1 MRILVIGYGRL
12 GRQLV
17 KRLDT
22 RKHEVT
28 VVDKERSLLEHPDR
42 DPNARFLVGNAIDE
56 VILRE
61 AGVDRAEVLF
71 ALTRDENTNLMVAQ
85 VARLI
90 YGVPRV
96 VAVVY
101 DPKREQ
107 AYHRAGIETL
117 ALTVTGAE
125 LLASQMV
132 ESPEKPI
139 TLEEAQQRARGHAAE
154 AGAAVAPSPQRMEE
168 ARPFYV
174 IIVGGGRVGYYLAR
188 SLLENNLEVT
198 VIESDPEIY
207 ALVSQQVD
215 CPVIRG
221 DGSSTAIL
229 EQAGAARCN
238 VFVAVTNHDHDNLIA
253 CQIAKQRFGVP
264 KTIARVKN
272 PRNEVIMQRLGVDIT
287 VSSTAIITSVIQSEL
302 PTTRIRTVLD
312 LRAGQLELME
322 YSLDSKSP
330 VVGKRLR
337 DLEIPADCNIVT
349 ILRNGDAI
357 IPRGD
362 TTFEN
367 KDVVL
372 TLVRISSEPQIR
384 KFILG

>member
-1 MRILVIGYGRL
+1 MRLIVIGYGRV
-12 GRQLV
+12 GRQV
-17 KRLDT
+17 VNRLDT
-22 RKHEVT
+22 KKHDVV
-28 VVDKERSLLEHPDR
+28 VVDKDRTLLEHPDR
-42 DPNARFLVGNAIDE
+42 DPNARFLIGNAIDE

-61 AGVDRAEVLF
+61 AGVERADVLF

-125 LLASQMV
+125 LLVSKMV
-132 ESPEKPI
+132 ESPEQPI
-139 TLEEAQQRARGHAAE
+139 TLEEAWQRTRGHAAE
-154 AGAAVAPSPQRMEE
+154 AAAAVAPSAARMEE

-174 IIVGGGRVGYYLAR
+174 IIVGGGRVGYFLAR
-188 SLLENNLEVT
+188 ALLENNLEVAI
-198 VIESDPEIY
+198 IESNKEIY
-207 ALVSQQVD
+207 ELVAEQVD

-221 DGSSTAIL
+221 DGSSTRVL
-229 EQAGAARCN
+229 EQAGANRCN

-272 PRNEVIMQRLGVDIT
+272 PRNEVVMQRLGVDIT
-287 VSSTAIITSVIQSEL
+287 VSSTAIMTSVIQSEL

-322 YSLDSKSP
+322 YSLDSQSP

-337 DLEIPADCNIVT
+337 DVQFPSDCNVVT
-349 ILRNGDAI
+349 ILRKGEAV

-362 TTFEN
+362 TAFEKN
-367 KDVVL
+367 DIVL
-372 TLVRISSEPQIR
+372 TLVRISSEPEVR

>member
-1 MRILVIGYGRL
+1 MRIIVIGYGRV
-12 GRQLV
+12 GRQVV

-22 RKHEVT
+22 KTHQVA
-28 VVDKERSLLEHPDR
+28 VVDKDRRLLDITDR
-42 DPNARFLVGNAIDE
+42 DPNARFIVGNAIDE

-61 AGVDRAEVLF
+61 AGVERADVLL

-96 VAVVY
+96 MAVVY
-101 DPKREQ
+101 DPKREA

-125 LLASQMV
+125 LLVSKTV
-132 ESPEKPI
+132 ESPEQPI
-139 TLEEAQQRARGHAAE
+139 TLEEAWQRTRGHAAE
-154 AGAAVAPSPQRMEE
+154 AGASVAPVTRLEE

-174 IIVGGGRVGYYLAR
+174 IIVGGGRVGYFLAR
-188 SLLENNLEVT
+188 SLLENNIEVT
-198 VIESDPEIY
+198 IIENNKEIY
-207 ALVSQQVD
+207 ELVSQQVD
-215 CPVIRG
+215 CPAIRG
-221 DGSSTAIL
+221 DGSSTAVL
-229 EQAGAARCN
+229 EQAGANRCN

-287 VSSTAIITSVIQSEL
+287 VSSTAIMTSVIQSEL

-322 YSLDSKSP
+322 YSLDSRSP
-330 VVGKRLR
+330 VLGKRLR
-337 DLEIPADCNIVT
+337 DLQFPTDCNIVT
-349 ILRNGDAI
+349 ILRKGEAI

-362 TTFEN
+362 TTFQ
-367 KDVVL
+367 KDDVVL
-372 TLVRISSEPQIR
+372 TLLRISSEPEVR